1 MHARN
6 GNDQE
11 SFPDDGRNGGV
22 EEGVIETLRL
32 GHDVRF
38 LLVAVGGGAI
48 RVGREIARQHP
59 RYLETVAVN
68 CDTRVQDA
76 EDFDRRIFLGP
87 PNASSTGTGGSPLQ
101 GAHLAQA
108 AEPVLD
114 RMFDGATFVTILA
127 SLGGGTGTGALPYIV
142 DAASR
147 SAEFVTVF
155 AIKPFGVEA
164 DRRAVAERTLGRLHF
179 VGGFVDKRESGRAW
193 LHVLDNETLLKHHSG
208 LAFGKVAQHWAEVVG
223 TYIEQSIVAPIE
235 AVVES
240 RRLEKVIE
248 AEPVRMPPPASADPL
263 YPTAPEPPEGPMPL
277 APSMDA
283 GTAELTF
290 EILSPAGGPEM
301 LR

>member
-1 MHARN
+1 MHASN
-6 GNDQE
+6 GVDQE
-11 SFPDDGRNGGV
+11 SFPDDGRNDGV

-38 LLVAVGGGAI
+38 MLVAVGGGAI
-48 RVGREIARQHP
+48 RVGREIARRHP

-76 EDFDRRIFLGP
+76 EEFDRRVFLGP
-87 PNASSTGTGGSPLQ
+87 PNAASTGAGGSPLQ

-108 AEPVLD
+108 AEPVLE
-114 RMFDGATFVTILA
+114 RMFEGATFVTILA
-127 SLGGGTGTGALPYIV
+127 SLGGGTGTGALPYLV

-147 SAEFVTVF
+147 GAEFVTVF
-155 AIKPFGVEA
+155 AIKPFGAEG

-179 VGGFVDKRESGRAW
+179 VGGFVDKRETGRAW
-193 LHVLDNETLLKHHSG
+193 LHVLDNETLLKHQG
-208 LAFGKVAQHWAEVVG
+208 ALPFGRVAQHWAEVVG

-240 RRLEKVIE
+240 RRLEKVAE
-248 AEPVRMPPPASADPL
+248 SEPVRMPPPAPLDPL
-263 YPTAPEPPEGPMPL
+263 YPTAPEPPIGPMPL

-290 EILSPAGGPEM
+290 EILTPPGGPEL